1 MIKGV
6 TRSQLCYK
14 KINVA
19 IMYTMEWIGNIR
31 SSGVGQEAI
40 ITVRC
45 CESTIT
51 LLIVNAM
58 PTLLIGVL

>member
-6 TRSQLCYK
+6 TRSQLGYK
-14 KINVA
+14 KINLA

-45 CESTIT
+45 CENTIA

-58 PTLLIGVL
+58 TTLLIGVL

>member
-6 TRSQLCYK
+6 TRSQLCFR
-14 KINVA
+14 KINLA
-19 IMYTMEWIGNIR
+19 IMCTMEWIGNIR

-40 ITVRC
+40 LTVRC
-45 CESTIT
+45 CESSIA
-51 LLIVNAM
+51 LLIVNAT